1 MTIQLPIERFKQ
13 PLLECLEET
22 FSTRH
27 GIYLDKGTSL
37 FETLDSVSANVASQ
51 SSSPNAATIAAQV
64 EHVCFYLDVVTD
76 IIETKQMVKVDW
88 REIWQRVREVTPDE
102 WDEIRQRLKASHQ
115 RVVDTINSLDT
126 WEGEYDL
133 AGALAILTHT
143 AYHLGGIRQALG
155 VVRARNKTSQVDA

>member
-1 MTIQLPIERFKQ
+1 MTIQLPLERFKQ

-22 FSTRH
+22 FSARR
-27 GIYLDKGTSL
+27 I
-37 FETLDSVSANVASQ
+37 
-51 SSSPNAATIAAQV
+51 
-64 EHVCFYLDVVTD
+64 C
-76 IIETKQMVKVDW
+76 
-88 REIWQRVREVTPDE
+88 
-102 WDEIRQRLKASHQ
+102 RQRLKTSHQ

-133 AGALAILTHT
+133 AGTLAILTHT